1 MAATANYALPFPSSA
16 DEPNGPAQIQAL
28 AEAVDTQI
36 VRLDGRLQLIGAVAS
51 SNLTLTS
58 TVTDIAGTS
67 VTFTTDNAG
76 AVAEIEGVWDLSC
89 NAATLA
95 ATNHVVG
102 AFNVDGVTLGA
113 QALLRS
119 LPNARACVTQ
129 VYRVV
134 LLSAG
139 SHTFKQRGS
148 TSASAGSQVANAT
161 HTCWT
166 ATILD
171 GG

>member
-1 MAATANYALPFPSSA
+1 MAATANYELPYPSSA

-36 VRLDGRLQLIGAVAS
+36 VRLDGRLQLIGATAS
-51 SNLTLTS
+51 GTLTLTS

-67 VTFTTDNAG
+67 VTFTTDNPG
-76 AVAEIEGVWDLSC
+76 AIAEIQAVWDLSC
-89 NAATLA
+89 SSGALA
-95 ATNHVVG
+95 ATNHAVG
-102 AFNVDGVTLGA
+102 AFNVDGVNQGP
-113 QALLRS
+113 QALLRT

-148 TSASAGSQVANAT
+148 TSASAGTIAANAT

>member
-1 MAATANYALPFPSSA
+1 MAATANYELPYPSSA

-36 VRLDGRLQLIGAVAS
+36 LRLDGRIQMIGAVAS
-51 SNLTLTS
+51 SSLTMTS
-58 TVTDIAGTS
+58 TVTDIVGTS
-67 VTFTTDNAG
+67 VTFTTDNPG
-76 AVAEIEGVWDLSC
+76 AVAEIEAVWDLSC
-89 NAATLA
+89 TSDVLA
-95 ATNHVVG
+95 ATNHAVG
-102 AFNVDGVTLGA
+102 AFMVDGVALGS
-113 QALLRS
+113 QALLRT
-119 LPNARACVTQ
+119 LPSARACVTQ

-148 TSASAGSQVANAT
+148 TSKTAGTVVANAT

-166 ATILD
+166 ALVLD